1 LTASY
6 RIVARDRVDQLGEGP
21 YWSVSEGAL
30 YWVDILDRRVN
41 RLSLSTGRVDCFMV
55 PERIGWLIERAG
67 GGFIAGLK
75 SGFAELDLDPF
86 VVRPIASPEPDRL
99 ENRMND
105 AKADPF
111 GNIYAGTM
119 PDDDA
124 KGEGSLYRL
133 APDRGIS
140 VVDSGYGIANGPAI
154 CPDGRTLF
162 HADSARRTVY
172 RIVLGAGGM
181 IVSRDIF
188 LRFQVADG
196 RPDGMTIDSQNGLW
210 IAHWGAGRVSR
221 FLMDGTLDRT
231 VKLPASQITSLTFGG
246 SGLDRL
252 FVTSAAAGVNEPTA
266 GVLFELDVG
275 VSGLPPCKF
284 AG

>member
-1 LTASY
+1 MNY

-30 YWVDILDRRVN
+30 YWVDILERRVN
-41 RLSLSTGRVDCFMV
+41 RLRLSTGRVDCFMV
-55 PERIGWLIERAG
+55 AERIGWLIERAG

-124 KGEGSLYRL
+124 QGQGSLYRL
-133 APDRGIS
+133 APDRSIS
-140 VVDSGYGIANGPAI
+140 LVDSGYGIANGPAI
-154 CPDGRTLF
+154 CANGRTLF

-172 RIVLGAGGM
+172 RIVVGADGT

-188 LRFQVADG
+188 LQFEAADG
-196 RPDGMTIDSQNGLW
+196 HPDGMTIDSQSGLW
-210 IAHWGAGRVSR
+210 IAHWGVGRVSR

-231 VKLPASQITSLTFGG
+231 VNLPASQITSLTFGG

-252 FVTSAAAGVNEPTA
+252 FVTSAATGVTEPTA
-266 GVLFELDVG
+266 GALFELDVG
-275 VSGLPPCKF
+275 LSGLPPCKF